1 MSEQFFWC
9 PTPPDYRVDWEGV
22 LREFPSVVATEG
34 CPQDAAHH
42 AEGDVLVHT
51 RMVVE
56 ALAAMPGWRALAP
69 AERAVVFT
77 AALLHDVAKPAC
89 TRVEDG
95 RITSRGHSKR
105 GAIDARVLLWGM
117 SLPLDAREQVAALIR
132 FHQIPFF
139 LIDRPDAQRTLFEV
153 SQTARCDLLA
163 LVAEADARGRVCA
176 DQQRLLDNVALFA
189 QYAEEQGCLR
199 GPRRFPNDH
208 SRFLY
213 FRREGRD
220 PDYPAYDDTVCEVVL
235 MSGLPGAGK
244 DTWVAENVAG
254 RPVVSL
260 DDLRREMGV
269 APTENQ
275 GPVVSRAR
283 EAARVHLRRKEGFVW
298 NATNISRQL
307 RELSVNLFAAY
318 NARVRIVY
326 VEAPE
331 ALLYAQNREREAAV
345 PAEVIRKLT
354 ARWEVPDLTEAH
366 RVDWVSGSAGDAQL
380 LSFGGRGDSEGGDF

>member
-1 MSEQFFWC
+1 MSEQFSWS
-9 PTPPDYRVDWEGV
+9 PTTPDYVVDWE
-22 LREFPSVVATEG
+22 RIEQEFPQVRRLEG
-34 CPQDAAHH
+34 CPQDAVHH
-42 AEGDVLVHT
+42 AEGDVLIHT

-56 ALAAMPGWRALAP
+56 ALSALPAWRALP
-69 AERAVVFT
+69 PPEREIVFT
-77 AALLHDVAKPAC
+77 AALLHDIAKPDC
-89 TRVEDG
+89 TRIEDG
-95 RITSRGHSKR
+95 HITSRGHSKR
-105 GAIDARVLLWGM
+105 GAIKARTLLWGM
-117 SLPLDAREQVAALIR
+117 NFPFEAREQVAALIR

-139 LIDRPDAQRTLFEV
+139 LIDKPDGRRTLYEV
-153 SQTARCDLLA
+153 SQSARCDLLA

-176 DQQRLLDNVALFA
+176 DAQRLLDNISLFT
-189 QYAEEQGCLR
+189 QYALEHECLT

-220 PDYPAYDDTVCEVVL
+220 PDYPAYDDTVCEVVM

-244 DTWVAENVAG
+244 DFWVAENL
-254 RPVVSL
+254 PDWPFISL
-260 DDLRREMGV
+260 DALRREMKI
-269 APTENQ
+269 APTDNQ

-283 EAARVHLRRKEGFVW
+283 EAAREHLRKRRPFVW
-298 NATNISRQL
+298 NATNISRQM

-318 NARVRIVY
+318 NARVRVVY

-331 ALLYAQNREREAAV
+331 ARLFAQNRERADPV

-366 RVDWVSGSAGDAQL
+366 RVDWVTETPGSASL
-380 LSFGGRGDSEGGDF
+380 ITF